1 MARDKDVWG
10 EDAALFKAERWI
22 AEDGSLQRFDQWK
35 CASPYSQALAHGAV
49 HSFNGFPSSSPTA
62 LTISGGPRVC
72 LGQNLATYEGVSA
85 HCAIVKNFDL
95 SYAPGYLESTVM
107 TTGIIDNPQPTPLCV
122 FRSRRGRADAS
133 ATKTRS
139 LCPCAIRFA

>member
-1 MARDKDVWG
+1 MGRPRK
-10 EDAALFKAERWI
+10 KTS
-22 AEDGSLQRFDQWK
+22 SL
-35 CASPYSQALAHGAV
+35 
-49 HSFNGFPSSSPTA
+49 T
-62 LTISGGPRVC
+62 TSGGPRVC

-85 HCAIVKNFDL
+85 LCAIVKNFDL

-122 FRSRRGRADAS
+122 FPSRRGRADAS

-139 LCPCAIRFA
+139 LCRCAIRFA